1 MAANKM
7 NNKSGIVD
15 GWIIIVL
22 ILIQFIPLDRVGHP
36 SKPPA
41 SIPASVLA
49 PLEAHCFTCHSSQT
63 RWPRSAYVA
72 PLSWYVTGK
81 VRQAREAVD
90 FTNFDALPEDAGRD
104 VEKSVSRLAGSNAL
118 SAHGAIPGFPA
129 IRMSERERRV
139 LAEWATN
146 NNRELNNTINNSS
159 H

>member
-7 NNKSGIVD
+7 NNKSGIVA

-49 PLEAHCFTCHSSQT
+49 PLEAHCFDCHSVET
-63 RWPRSAYVA
+63 RWPQSAYVA

-81 VRQAREAVD
+81 VRQAREALD
-90 FTNFDALPEDAGRD
+90 FSNFDALPEPARRKI
-104 VEKSVSRLAGSNAL
+104 EKSASRLAGSADL
-118 SAHGAIPGFPA
+118 AKHGAIPGFAPL
-129 IRMSERERRV
+129 RMTEHEQRV

-146 NNRELNNTINNSS
+146 NNRE
-159 H
+159 